1 MKKFIPFLISGIL
14 AVGTFGCQGQEAAQT
29 NPEASDTT
37 EATQPAAQ
45 EASDTTAETAVKEDT
60 AATEGEATTDTAAT
74 EGEATT
80 DTAASEIK
88 IDPSAT
94 DSATDPAA
102 AEGVTDPTAAG
113 TAEDATAV
121 DGDVAT
127 QANKAL
133 KDKLPTSKLE
143 AKEEAA
149 GVVSVSGTVSSDA
162 ELQEIEPTVKSV
174 KGVTE
179 VKVDATVEA
188 APAE

>member
-14 AVGTFGCQGQEAAQT
+14 AIGTFGCQSEEAAKT

-45 EASDTTAETAVKEDT
+45 EASDVTAETKAKEDIAATEGAADT
-60 AATEGEATTDTAAT
+60 AATEGEATTDTVA
-74 EGEATT
+74 
-80 DTAASEIK
+80 DIK
-88 IDPSAT
+88 VDPSAT
-94 DSATDPAA
+94 DSAIDPTA

-143 AKEEAA
+143 AKEEGT

-162 ELQEIEPTVKSV
+162 ELEEIEPTVKSV
-174 KGVTE
+174 QGVTE
-179 VKVDATVEA
+179 VKVNATVEA

>member
-14 AVGTFGCQGQEAAQT
+14 AIGTFGCQSEEAAKT

-45 EASDTTAETAVKEDT
+45 EASDITAETKAKEDV
-60 AATEGEATTDTAAT
+60 AAT

-80 DTAASEIK
+80 DTAASDLK

-113 TAEDATAV
+113 AAEDATAV

-143 AKEEAA
+143 AKEEGT

-162 ELQEIEPTVKSV
+162 ELEEIEPTVKSV
-174 KGVTE
+174 QGVTE
-179 VKVDATVEA
+179 VKVNATVEA

>member
-45 EASDTTAETAVKEDT
+45 EASDTTAEDT

-143 AKEEAA
+143 AKEEEA